1 MELLA
6 LQRVRRLPPHLFFVA
21 SAVFHYLGP
30 AFAVLLFAR
39 LSVPGVVLLRIG
51 SAAAVFAICK
61 RPLALLSELDRE
73 SARLLVAFAAVLAA
87 MNTVFY
93 YAIAALPLATV
104 GAIEFLGPITLA
116 AIGVRSLRNVAA
128 LVLAISGAA
137 LLTKARFPGQLGPY
151 VFAFTNCLFFS
162 LYIVLGHRLSRNRR
176 APGISLLAAAMCI
189 ASLIVAPFGG
199 YEVTKV
205 LHDPALLFAGI
216 GVGVCSSVLPYVFD
230 QLAMARLPRASFA
243 LFLSLL
249 PATATVIGIIILRQ
263 VPSERE
269 IIGVALVIAGI
280 AAHQPP
286 DSQEPEKR
294 L

>member
-6 LQRVRRLPPHLFFVA
+6 LQRARRLPPHLFFVA

-30 AFAVLLFAR
+30 PFAVLLFAR
-39 LSVPGVVLLRIG
+39 LSVPGVVLLRIS
-51 SAAAVFAICK
+51 SAAAVFAIWK
-61 RPLALLSELDRE
+61 RRLALLSKLDRE
-73 SARLLVAFAAVLAA
+73 SARLLFAFAAVLAA

-93 YAIAALPLATV
+93 YAIVALPLVAV

-128 LVLAISGAA
+128 LVLAISGVA
-137 LLTKARFPGQLGPY
+137 LLTKA
-151 VFAFTNCLFFS
+151 
-162 LYIVLGHRLSRNRR
+162 
-176 APGISLLAAAMCI
+176 LL
-189 ASLIVAPFGG
+189 L
-199 YEVTKV
+199 
-205 LHDPALLFAGI
+205 
-216 GVGVCSSVLPYVFD
+216 
-230 QLAMARLPRASFA
+230 
-243 LFLSLL
+243 
-249 PATATVIGIIILRQ
+249 ATATVIGIIILRQ

-269 IIGVALVIAGI
+269 IIAVALVIAGI

>member
-1 MELLA
+1 
-6 LQRVRRLPPHLFFVA
+6 VA

-30 AFAVLLFAR
+30 AFAVLLFTR

-51 SAAAVFAICK
+51 SAAAVFAIWK
-61 RPLALLSELDRE
+61 RPLALLSKLDGE
-73 SARLLVAFAAVLAA
+73 SAWLLFAFAAVLAA

-116 AIGVRSLRNVAA
+116 AIGIRSLRNVAA
-128 LVLAISGAA
+128 LVLAIGGVA
-137 LLTKARFPGQLGPY
+137 LLTKAHLSGQLDPY
-151 VFAFTNCLFFS
+151 VFAFGNCLFFS
-162 LYIVLGHRLSRNRR
+162 FYIVLGHRLSRNRR
-176 APGISLLAAAMCI
+176 ASGVSLLAAAMCI

-199 YEVTKV
+199 YELTKV
-205 LHDPALLFAGI
+205 LRDPALLFAGI
-216 GVGVCSSVLPYVFD
+216 GVGVCSSVLPYVCD
-230 QLAMARLPRASFA
+230 QVAMVRLPRASFA

-269 IIGVALVIAGI
+269 IIGAALIIAGI

-286 DSQEPEKR
+286 DSQEPKKR